1 VSNVKCIL
9 VIFLT
14 IILAVPASMAVQD
27 GQLLIWING
36 DKPYTALQALGNKFA
51 KDTDIPVTVEHPDKP
66 ENKFAQAA
74 QAGRGPDIIIWAHDR
89 LGGWAQSG
97 LIQPV
102 NVDNAYK
109 GKFLQKAWEAVTYKQ
124 KIWGYPIT
132 LESVALIYNKKLIT
146 DIPKT
151 LQNVA
156 KLSDQY
162 KKKDEL
168 PILWAYDTPFFTWP
182 FLAGAGAYVYGKEA
196 NGDYNLQDVG
206 INVPGSIDA
215 LQYIA
220 EMIDKDIMPR
230 SATYDVMNAK
240 MMNGQ
245 LAMMVTGPWAWNDL
259 RKNNIDFG
267 IEVIPGF
274 SGPGKPFVGVLTA
287 MFDAT
292 TPNKDLAEMFIKDYV
307 LTDEGLKALNDDTFG
322 GPPALTS
329 AYEQQKSDPNVEKS
343 MENAELGNLMP
354 NIPQVA
360 VFWSS
365 LEAAIKT
372 VTSGQ
377 TDAKSALNNA
387 AGIMKKENAK

>member
-1 VSNVKCIL
+1 MRKIYCCLLGLFLVMLLTPTTWAVKEGEL
-9 VIFLT
+9 
-14 IILAVPASMAVQD
+14 Q
-27 GQLLIWING
+27 IWING
-36 DKPYTALQALGNKFA
+36 DKPYKALQELGDKFE
-51 KDTDIPVTVEHPDKP
+51 KDTGIPVTVEHPDKP
-66 ENKFAQAA
+66 ENKYAQAA
-74 QAGRGPDIIIWAHDR
+74 QAGRGPDIMIWAHDR

-102 NVDNAYK
+102 NVDDAYK
-109 GKFLQKAWEAVTYKQ
+109 SKFLPKAWEAVTYKG
-124 KIWGYPIT
+124 KLWGYPIT

-146 DIPKT
+146 EIPKT
-151 LQNVA
+151 LQDVTALADPYKA
-156 KLSDQY
+156 KDQ
-162 KKKDEL
+162 L
-168 PILWAYDTPFFTWP
+168 PLLWAYDTPFFTWP
-182 FLAGAGAYVYGKEA
+182 FLAGAGAYVYGKDA

-220 EMIDKDIMPR
+220 EMIDKDVMPR

-240 MMNGQ
+240 MMKNQ

-259 RKNNIDFG
+259 RKNGIDFG

-274 SGPGKPFVGVLTA
+274 NGPGKPFVGVLTA

-307 LTDEGLKALNDDTFG
+307 LTDDGLKALNDDTFG

-329 AYEQQKSDPNVEKS
+329 AYNQQKSDPNVEKS

-354 NIPQVA
+354 NIPQVS

-377 TDAKSALNNA
+377 TDAKTALNNA
-387 AGIMKKENAK
+387 AAIMKKENAK